1 MPNPSVTVDIH
12 QPFDVLS
19 HLTTEIALHLV
30 FRIDDLAQP
39 NKLFIRQLVR
49 FPVKGNTGLQEDLLG
64 SRPADPIDVCQGN
77 FEPFVTG

>member
-12 QPFDVLS
+12 QPLDVLS

-39 NKLFIRQLVR
+39 NKLFIR
-49 FPVKGNTGLQEDLLG
+49 
-64 SRPADPIDVCQGN
+64 
-77 FEPFVTG
+77 